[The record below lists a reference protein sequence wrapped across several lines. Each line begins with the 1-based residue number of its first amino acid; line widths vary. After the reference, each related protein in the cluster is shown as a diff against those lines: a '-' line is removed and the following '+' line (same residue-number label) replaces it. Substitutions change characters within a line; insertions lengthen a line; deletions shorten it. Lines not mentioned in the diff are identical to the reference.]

1 VKLTGKTLGVGTSL
15 ICCLAMHGQTLNTLY
30 SFDHNELGYQP
41 RSGVVIGSGGELY
54 GTLPFGGAYGLGL
67 AYALVAPSSAGG
79 TWSEEV
85 LHSFNPNDGES
96 GTTLPPILGPSGVL
110 YGVTLA
116 GATEGTVFQ
125 LAPPQG
131 PGAHWHEATLHA
143 FSGSNGDGMQPEG
156 PVVMSAQGALYGTTA
171 FGGANN
177 TGTVYRLVPPTA
189 QSGAW
194 SEETLYSFA
203 YKAGAAGLPSGPLAL
218 ANNDVLYGTTEGTV
232 FQLAPPVSPGSPWVE
247 KVLHTFVGGSADW
260 AYPNGVVLG
269 PNGVLY
275 GTASGGTL
283 GRCNSACGSVF
294 QLAPPTAPGGAWT
307 ETLLHLFTGDNY
319 TEDGNQPDST
329 PVLGP
334 NGVLYGTTY
343 SGGLYNW
350 GTVYELLPPS
360 SPGGAWT
367 EVTLYSFTDGPD
379 GGEPMG
385 VALGPDGNLYGTTQ
399 IGGVSP
405 HGILNQGTVFELVLP
420 QNANNR

>member
-1 VKLTGKTLGVGTSL
+1 MKLTSKTFGVGVSL
-15 ICCLAMHGQTLNTLY
+15 ICCLALHGQTLNTLY
-30 SFDHNELGYQP
+30 SFDHNEFGYQP
-41 RSGVVIGSGGELY
+41 RSGVVIGAGGELY
-54 GTLPFGGAYGLGL
+54 GTATFGGAYGEGL
-67 AYALVAPSSAGG
+67 LFELVPPSSPGLP
-79 TWSEEV
+79 WSEVV
-85 LHSFNPNDGES
+85 LHSFNPNSEGGCTS
-96 GTTLPPILGPSGVL
+96 LLTLGPSGVL
-110 YGVTLA
+110 YGSTL
-116 GATEGTVFQ
+116 GGYTEGTVFQ
-125 LAPPQG
+125 LTPPQG
-131 PGAHWHEATLHA
+131 SSAHWRDVTLHA
-143 FSGSNGDGMQPEG
+143 FSATNGDGTYPQG

-177 TGTVYRLVPPTA
+177 NGTVYRLVPPSA
-189 QSGAW
+189 QGGAW
-194 SEETLYSFA
+194 SEQILYNFD
-203 YKAGAAGLPSGPLAL
+203 YKADAEGSPSGTLAL
-218 ANNDVLYGTTEGTV
+218 GSNDVLYGTTEGTV
-232 FQLAPPVSPGSPWVE
+232 FQLAPPTSPGGPWAE
-247 KVLHTFVGGSADW
+247 KTLHDFSGSADPYY
-260 AYPNGVVLG
+260 ANGVVLG

-275 GTASGGTL
+275 GTAAGSTL
-283 GRCNSACGSVF
+283 GPCTGCGSVF
-294 QLAPPTAPGGAWT
+294 QLAPPTTPGGSWT
-307 ETLLHLFTGDNY
+307 ETVLHLFTGGNY
-319 TEDGNQPDST
+319 TEDGTVPDST

-343 SGGLYNW
+343 GGGLYDL

>member
-1 VKLTGKTLGVGTSL
+1 VRLTSKTFGMSAGLL
-15 ICCLAMHGQTLNTLY
+15 CCLALHGQTLNTLY

-54 GTLPFGGAYGLGL
+54 GTLAFGGAYGLGL
-67 AYALVAPSSAGG
+67 AYELVAPSSLGG
-79 TWSEEV
+79 VWSEVV
-85 LHSFNPNDGES
+85 LHSFNPNNGENS
-96 GTTLPPILGPSGVL
+96 TTLPPILGPSGVV
-110 YGVTLA
+110 YGVTMV
-116 GATEGTVFQ
+116 GDGSEGTVFQ
-125 LAPPQG
+125 LTPPQG
-131 PGAHWHEATLHA
+131 SSSHWREATLQA
-143 FSGSNGDGMQPEG
+143 FSDSNGDGTQPEG
-156 PVVMSAQGALYGTTA
+156 PVVMSAHGALYGTTA

-177 TGTVYRLVPPTA
+177 TGTVYRLAPPAA
-189 QSGAW
+189 QGGAW
-194 SEETLYSFA
+194 FAQTLYSFA
-203 YKAGAAGLPSGPLAL
+203 YKAGAEGSPSGTLAL

-232 FQLAPPVSPGSPWVE
+232 FQLAPASAGGLWAE
-247 KVLHTFVGGSADW
+247 KILHIFGGTADPY
-260 AYPNGVVLG
+260 YPNGVVLG
-269 PNGVLY
+269 PSGVLY
-275 GTASGGTL
+275 GTASGGAL
-283 GRCNSACGSVF
+283 GSCNSACGSVF

-360 SPGGAWT
+360 SPGATWT

-379 GGEPMG
+379 GGNPMG

-399 IGGVSP
+399 IGGVSS
-405 HGILNQGTVFELVLP
+405 HGILNQGTVFQLVLP
-420 QNANNR
+420 QNANR